1 MRKPTTALNCLFNN
15 DLTEVRVIIF
25 SKEGMRMK
33 MKLSAVCLLI
43 GSLIVGLGNVSAMPV
58 LPDFSAATFLSG
70 ASVDHPYF
78 FSDRDESNV

>member
-1 MRKPTTALNCLFNN
+1 
-15 DLTEVRVIIF
+15 
-25 SKEGMRMK
+25 MK